1 MLTGT
6 YEIRGPGYFWKVLER
21 KFGDT
26 IKNAARGMRMC
37 SDNKVCTVYEWR
49 EKNIGIIDVCSYDY
63 YNTFRLCC
71 SI

>member
-49 EKNIGIIDVCSYDY
+49 EKILES
-63 YNTFRLCC
+63 
-71 SI
+71 